1 MTDANRNL
9 NTLLGLLNGQIADLD
24 LAIGSKEGSATPV
37 EVTQDILIRQLARVT
52 ECLKLVSECLESLG
66 GEPDSDEKSRQP
78 GRPGVDGQPPP
89 ARDTYGQGCP
99 APQGRDADSSA
110 GFLGGALAEDGE
122 I

>member
-1 MTDANRNL
+1 MTDANRNP

-24 LAIGSKEGSATPV
+24 IAIGSKEGSAAPV
-37 EVTQDILIRQLARVT
+37 EVTQDVLIRQLARVT
-52 ECLKLVSECLESLG
+52 ECLKLVSECLENLG
-66 GEPDSDEKSRQP
+66 REPDSDERSRQ
-78 GRPGVDGQPPP
+78 GRPGVDDQPPP